1 MRLAHF
7 PTVAVTVAAI
17 TVALAIS
24 PSFIQA
30 QAPIR
35 ARALNAKAPAASI
48 TRSDPS
54 LKLVLDNPDARVLF
68 ADLAAQA
75 TVRVSGRRGDYL
87 LVSLGP
93 SRFELATG
101 PTHYSLELQDG
112 EMQVL
117 KGGWAHE
124 IINKS
129 NDAIRV
135 LEIDISRGIEPE
147 HAVCG
152 LGGASCSGMRFGK
165 TDQGSYTES
174 VLFETPSIRALKAE
188 LGPGGV
194 LKTHDDRREHFIV
207 PLRTAQMEIE
217 GNAAAHELG
226 KAYKYSSLNEV
237 TNRGG
242 ESAQFIIVELK

>member
-7 PTVAVTVAAI
+7 PALLLA
-17 TVALAIS
+17 VALTTSTA
-24 PSFIQA
+24 FTFA
-30 QAPIR
+30 QTHVR
-35 ARALNAKAPAASI
+35 AHALNARPPV
-48 TRSDPS
+48 TRSDPN
-54 LKLVLDNPDARVLF
+54 LKLVFDNSDARVMC
-68 ADLAAQA
+68 ADVAAQA
-75 TVRVSGRRGDYL
+75 TARVSGRRGDYL

-124 IINKS
+124 FINKS
-129 NDAIRV
+129 SDAIRV

-152 LGGASCSGMRFGK
+152 LGGPSCSGMRFGK
-165 TDQGSYTES
+165 TEQGSYTES
-174 VLFETPSIRALKAE
+174 VLFETPSIKALRAE

-194 LKTHDDRREHFIV
+194 LRTHDDRREHFIV
-207 PLRTAQMEIE
+207 PLRAAHLEIE
-217 GNAAAHELG
+217 GSAAAHELG

-237 TNRGG
+237 TNRGSD
-242 ESAQFIIVELK
+242 SAQFIIVELK